1 MALFHGTRYGTMFN
15 VEESVLGRWLA
26 SKPGI
31 LKIEDIVFA
40 HGGVT
45 PTYAQ
50 FDVEEYNDSLYRYLY
65 DPMFLDL
72 LSEDSAVVARYDSL
86 QFLQRLAFFFYD
98 GTPFWYRGYVQGQ
111 QNDTMDMAK
120 SETVVM
126 QAREHDTLRLQLD
139 YVLDRYDARLHVVAH
154 TPVESVA
161 PRFGGKLVA
170 VDLLK
175 PATGNAPAG
184 SRQEKATALSDRFGW
199 QRHRI
204 EIRADFLNGH
214 ARSGAAKPHRDLV
227 GRHRRRRDRGSHRVH
242 PHGHGSLR
250 PGRVHFL
257 RGFAPRGPRP
267 GPVSDSEGR
276 VDHICPGRG
285 HRSPHPPGATDQHV
299 HGAHPRV
306 REYLPRPTRV
316 NRAEGLRGTRPV
328 GYRFGP
334 AAAATEPGGASPRK
348 HGRGTAG
355 TVVGLLTTGGLVA
368 IFVVYLLAGRRPA
381 ELRTGFYAEI
391 DAKVQRY
398 IVTKVAVS
406 ATTGTLVGLILWLFG
421 LELALVFGVAAFL
434 LNFIPSVGSI
444 VATLLP
450 LPIALIQYESIWPII
465 GVLALPGAV
474 QITIGNGVEPILLGE
489 SLDLH
494 PVVVLLALIFWGM
507 LWGVVGMLLAA
518 PITAILRI
526 VLARIETTRPVAEI
540 LAGRLPAG
548 RVTSSQ

>member
-1 MALFHGTRYGTMFN
+1 MATRVAEPPNLTEISLVVIAAVAIAAAIAYTRTVMVPF
-15 VEESVLGRWLA
+15 VLAVFISYAVSPLVDLAQDRFRIPRAVSIIFALAVAIGLLTLLVLLISTSTERILA
-26 SKPGI
+26 SANIYRDRLASIAQK
-31 LKIEDIVFA
+31 VFA
-40 HGGVT
+40 
-45 PTYAQ
+45 
-50 FDVEEYNDSLYRYLY
+50 
-65 DPMFLDL
+65 
-72 LSEDSAVVARYDSL
+72 
-86 QFLQRLAFFFYD
+86 
-98 GTPFWYRGYVQGQ
+98 
-111 QNDTMDMAK
+111 
-120 SETVVM
+120 
-126 QAREHDTLRLQLD
+126 
-139 YVLDRYDARLHVVAH
+139 VLDRL
-154 TPVESVA
+154 
-161 PRFGGKLVA
+161 GI
-170 VDLLK
+170 DLGQQPL
-175 PATGNAPAG
+175 
-184 SRQEKATALSDRFGW
+184 
-199 QRHRI
+199 
-204 EIRADFLNGH
+204 
-214 ARSGAAKPHRDLV
+214 
-227 GRHRRRRDRGSHRVH
+227 
-242 PHGHGSLR
+242 
-250 PGRVHFL
+250 L
-257 RGFAPRGPRP
+257 RGL
-267 GPVSDSEGR
+267 E
-276 VDHICPGRG
+276 
-285 HRSPHPPGATDQHV
+285 
-299 HGAHPRV
+299 
-306 REYLPRPTRV
+306 ELP
-316 NRAEGLRGTRPV
+316 L
-328 GYRFGP
+328 
-334 AAAATEPGGASPRK
+334 ASMV
-348 HGRGTAG
+348 RGTAG

>member
-1 MALFHGTRYGTMFN
+1 MATRVAEPPKLTEISLVVIAAVAIAAAIAYTRPVMVPF
-15 VEESVLGRWLA
+15 VLAVFISYAVSPLVDLAQDRFRIPRAVSIIFALAVAIGLLTLLVLLISTSTERILA
-26 SKPGI
+26 SANIYRDRLASIAQK
-31 LKIEDIVFA
+31 VFA
-40 HGGVT
+40 
-45 PTYAQ
+45 
-50 FDVEEYNDSLYRYLY
+50 
-65 DPMFLDL
+65 
-72 LSEDSAVVARYDSL
+72 
-86 QFLQRLAFFFYD
+86 
-98 GTPFWYRGYVQGQ
+98 
-111 QNDTMDMAK
+111 
-120 SETVVM
+120 
-126 QAREHDTLRLQLD
+126 
-139 YVLDRYDARLHVVAH
+139 VLDRL
-154 TPVESVA
+154 
-161 PRFGGKLVA
+161 GI
-170 VDLLK
+170 DLGQQPL
-175 PATGNAPAG
+175 
-184 SRQEKATALSDRFGW
+184 
-199 QRHRI
+199 
-204 EIRADFLNGH
+204 
-214 ARSGAAKPHRDLV
+214 
-227 GRHRRRRDRGSHRVH
+227 
-242 PHGHGSLR
+242 
-250 PGRVHFL
+250 L
-257 RGFAPRGPRP
+257 RGL
-267 GPVSDSEGR
+267 E
-276 VDHICPGRG
+276 
-285 HRSPHPPGATDQHV
+285 
-299 HGAHPRV
+299 
-306 REYLPRPTRV
+306 ELP
-316 NRAEGLRGTRPV
+316 L
-328 GYRFGP
+328 
-334 AAAATEPGGASPRK
+334 ASMV
-348 HGRGTAG
+348 RGTAG

>member
-1 MALFHGTRYGTMFN
+1 MATRVAEPPRLTEISLVVIAAVAIAAAIAYTRPVMVPF
-15 VEESVLGRWLA
+15 VLAVFIAYAVSPLVDLA
-26 SKPGI
+26 QDRFRIPRAVS
-31 LKIEDIVFA
+31 IVFA
-40 HGGVT
+40 LAVAIGLLTLLVLLIST
-45 PTYAQ
+45 STERILASA
-50 FDVEEYNDSLYRYLY
+50 NIYR
-65 DPMFLDL
+65 D
-72 LSEDSAVVARYDSL
+72 
-86 QFLQRLAFFFYD
+86 RLASIAQKVF
-98 GTPFWYRGYVQGQ
+98 
-111 QNDTMDMAK
+111 A
-120 SETVVM
+120 
-126 QAREHDTLRLQLD
+126 
-139 YVLDRYDARLHVVAH
+139 VLDRL
-154 TPVESVA
+154 
-161 PRFGGKLVA
+161 GI
-170 VDLLK
+170 DLGQQPL
-175 PATGNAPAG
+175 
-184 SRQEKATALSDRFGW
+184 
-199 QRHRI
+199 
-204 EIRADFLNGH
+204 
-214 ARSGAAKPHRDLV
+214 
-227 GRHRRRRDRGSHRVH
+227 
-242 PHGHGSLR
+242 
-250 PGRVHFL
+250 L
-257 RGFAPRGPRP
+257 RGL
-267 GPVSDSEGR
+267 E
-276 VDHICPGRG
+276 
-285 HRSPHPPGATDQHV
+285 
-299 HGAHPRV
+299 
-306 REYLPRPTRV
+306 ELP
-316 NRAEGLRGTRPV
+316 L
-328 GYRFGP
+328 
-334 AAAATEPGGASPRK
+334 ASMV
-348 HGRGTAG
+348 RGTAG

-406 ATTGTLVGLILWLFG
+406 ATTGMLVGLILWLFG